1 MATCIDLEQAV
12 LGVLGEGKMA
22 QPAFQKNH
30 EPDLPYACLQPYEYH
45 LAHGSDHVW
54 TYSCA
59 YDVILC
65 TRTRDRSLEM
75 QMLDALD
82 AHGIL
87 LRDVLPSYD
96 PDERLMLVTF
106 VTEPVTEVLDDDD

>member
-12 LGVLGEGKMA
+12 LGVVGAGKMA

-30 EPDLPYACLQPYEYH
+30 VPDLPYVCLQPYEYKLTH
-45 LAHGSDHVW
+45 SSDHVW
-54 TYSCA
+54 TCACA

-75 QMLDALD
+75 QMLTALD

-106 VTEPVTEVLDDDD
+106 VTEPVAEVVDDDD